1 MGWAAFRAY
10 TPNVPVNY
18 TIPQALSRG
27 DPCCEYVPTI
37 GLGDG
42 WKGKGYPLIHRATL
56 AGSERVASNQL
67 DRKEKCAACRAT
79 PTVVYKEL

>member
-1 MGWAAFRAY
+1 LGVTMGWAAFRAY

-42 WKGKGYPLIHRATL
+42 WKG
-56 AGSERVASNQL
+56 
-67 DRKEKCAACRAT
+67 
-79 PTVVYKEL
+79 